1 MFYAEYSR
9 MVPAEIPKGE
19 VHVKI
24 ILVGAGSIGG
34 TTATMMKEKGYD
46 VEIVE
51 ANATRAEKIRTE
63 GITLTGA
70 LGEHNQ
76 KFTVY
81 TDIDQLTEVYDVC
94 IIATKYF
101 ALSAVAQKMLPHV
114 KEDGLFVNMQNGIC
128 TGILSEAVG
137 KEKAV
142 GCMIGFGATM
152 LPSGDVNVT
161 SGGELKIGRV
171 NGVVDDKVKALAQVY
186 CALLPTK
193 AVDNIDAQLFSKL
206 IINSCINSIA
216 ALTGE
221 TVGVMLSEE
230 RAKDIFLEIAREA
243 TRLSKAMGL
252 KVPPYAKVLNYNL
265 LMLSDA
271 AWFNKIAKLLV
282 SIVGK
287 RFGDVRPSTLQ
298 SLDRGEITEIDIF
311 NGYIA
316 KKGDEYGVDTPV
328 NHQITEFIH
337 KIERGEAVS
346 SMDNLAKI
354 KL

>member
-1 MFYAEYSR
+1 M
-9 MVPAEIPKGE
+9 
-19 VHVKI
+19 KI

-51 ANATRAEKIRTE
+51 ANPQRAEKIRTE

-70 LGEHNQ
+70 LGDHNQ

-81 TDIDQLTEVYDVC
+81 NDIDELTQLYDVC

-101 ALSAVAQKMLPHV
+101 ALAAVAQKMIAHV
-114 KEDGLFVNMQNGIC
+114 KPDGLFVNMQNGIC
-128 TGILSEAVG
+128 TGILSDAVG
-137 KEKAV
+137 KDKAV

-152 LPSGDVNVT
+152 LPNGDVNVT

-171 NGVVDDKVKALAQVY
+171 NGVVDDKVKQLAEVY

-193 AVDNIDAQLFSKL
+193 AVNNIDAQLYSKL

-216 ALTGE
+216 ALTGQ

-265 LMLSDA
+265 LMISDA
-271 AWFNKIAKLLV
+271 NWFNKIAKMLV
-282 SIVGK
+282 NIVGK

-316 KKGDEYGVDTPV
+316 KKGDEYGVPTPV

-337 KIERGEAVS
+337 KIERGEERSA
-346 SMDNLAKI
+346 MENLYRIEMKR
-354 KL
+354 

>member
-1 MFYAEYSR
+1 M
-9 MVPAEIPKGE
+9 
-19 VHVKI
+19 KI

-34 TTATMMKEKGYD
+34 TTAVMMKEKGYD
-46 VEIVE
+46 IEIVE
-51 ANATRAEKIRTE
+51 SNVQRAEKIRTE
-63 GITLTGA
+63 GISITGA
-70 LGEHNQ
+70 LGDHNQ
-76 KFTVY
+76 IFTVY
-81 TDIDQLTEVYDVC
+81 NNIDELTELYDVC

-101 ALSAVAQKMLPHV
+101 SLSTVAEKMIPHV
-114 KEDGLFVNMQNGIC
+114 SSDGLFVNMQNGIC
-128 TGILSEAVG
+128 TGILSDAIG

-152 LPSGDVNVT
+152 LPNGDVNVT

-171 NGVVDDKVKALAQVY
+171 NGVVDEKVKQLAKVY

-193 AVDNIDAQLFSKL
+193 AVDDIDAQLYSKL

-221 TVGVMLSEE
+221 TVGVMLSDE

-316 KKGDEYGVDTPV
+316 KKGDQYGVPTPV
-328 NHQITEFIH
+328 NHQITEWIH
-337 KIERGEAVS
+337 RIEKGDARS
-346 SMDNLAKI
+346 SMENLTKI
-354 KL
+354 TI